1 MEYSRG
7 MRLWKRVATICR
19 IRESSYTLDLDAI
32 FIKLGETN
40 AKYSYLKEKGDMPMR
55 MALLLLTAHMDPFLD
70 FPGWS
75 TFSLTFT
82 EGVEK

>member
-32 FIKLGETN
+32 FIKLGEAN
-40 AKYSYLKEKGDMPMR
+40 AKYP
-55 MALLLLTAHMDPFLD
+55 T
-70 FPGWS
+70 
-75 TFSLTFT
+75 
-82 EGVEK
+82 